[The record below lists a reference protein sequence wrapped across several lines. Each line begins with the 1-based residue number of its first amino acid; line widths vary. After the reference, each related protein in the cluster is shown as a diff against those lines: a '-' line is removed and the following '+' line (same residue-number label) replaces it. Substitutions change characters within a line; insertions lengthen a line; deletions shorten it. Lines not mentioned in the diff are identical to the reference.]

1 MSEFGFCDALRT
13 GSLKEIRKFPKAD
26 LHNHILM
33 GGRRSAFN
41 KFSGGKIIP
50 FHSVKGDIQELDQW
64 IALVYRPFLLQN
76 PDRFQMALE
85 AAFRQAKS
93 DGVTELEASI
103 DSCYGATF
111 HISPEKVIGA
121 LQKAHTSIAS
131 EINFRPELGLLRSR
145 SVRSLMALLGPYFHF
160 NYFKTID
167 LYDDE
172 MAQPIRNFRE
182 IYRYAKSAG
191 LRCKAHVGEF
201 GDADS
206 VKEAVMELELDEVQH
221 GIAAAG
227 STRVMQ
233 WLADHK
239 IVLNICP
246 ASNVRLKRVKSYKT
260 HPIRILFDHG
270 VKVTINTD
278 DVLIF
283 NKGIS
288 EQFLQL
294 YQSGLFTANEL
305 DIIRQNGIEK
315 LH

>member
-1 MSEFGFCDALRT
+1 
-13 GSLKEIRKFPKAD
+13 
-26 LHNHILM
+26 
-33 GGRRSAFN
+33 
-41 KFSGGKIIP
+41 
-50 FHSVKGDIQELDQW
+50 
-64 IALVYRPFLLQN
+64 
-76 PDRFQMALE
+76 
-85 AAFRQAKS
+85 
-93 DGVTELEASI
+93 
-103 DSCYGATF
+103 
-111 HISPEKVIGA
+111 
-121 LQKAHTSIAS
+121 
-131 EINFRPELGLLRSR
+131 
-145 SVRSLMALLGPYFHF
+145 
-160 NYFKTID
+160 
-167 LYDDE
+167 
-172 MAQPIRNFRE
+172 
-182 IYRYAKSAG
+182 
-191 LRCKAHVGEF
+191 
-201 GDADS
+201 
-206 VKEAVMELELDEVQH
+206 
-221 GIAAAG
+221 
-227 STRVMQ
+227 MQ